1 MRRVPLI
8 LGLVLAL
15 IPAQSLAATKTP
27 TPKATVKAT
36 PTKKATPA
44 PKATATK
51 KATPAPKATAT
62 KKATPTKKPAVKK
75 TKRNPVKPSPSPKWP
90 PAGFK
95 VMDDIYYRTPSVEV
109 MMNVAADL
117 TPTAKALAKAI
128 AACKEYSCGRLQVA
142 SLIGCVY
149 WEIDSKVIMPN
160 PDLINSFLTIGM
172 LRTLAKKSAPKEVV
186 TLVLPSGEL
195 LSGTIAVVPIG
206 ITCHQDPTT
215 EAIPSNTYLRR

>member
-1 MRRVPLI
+1 MRRATLVI
-8 LGLVLAL
+8 GLCLAL
-15 IPAQSLAATKTP
+15 IPAQGFAATKTPTP

-36 PTKKATPA
+36 PTPT
-44 PKATATK
+44 
-51 KATPAPKATAT
+51 PKATAT
-62 KKATPTKKPAVKK
+62 KKATPTKKPAAKK

-90 PAGFK
+90 PTGFK

-109 MMNVAADL
+109 MMNVAAGNSS
-117 TPTAKALAKAI
+117 LAKAI
-128 AACKEYSCGRLQVA
+128 AACKEFSCGRLQVA

-149 WEIDSKVIMPN
+149 WEIDSKVITPN
-160 PDLINSFLTIGM
+160 PDLVNSFLTMGM

-206 ITCHQDPTT
+206 ITCHQDQTT
-215 EAIPSNTYLRR
+215 EVVPSNTYLSR

>member
-1 MRRVPLI
+1 MRRTALV
-8 LGLVLAL
+8 LGLCLAL
-15 IPAQSLAATKTP
+15 IPAQSMAATKTPTP

-36 PTKKATPA
+36 PTP
-44 PKATATK
+44 TA
-51 KATPAPKATAT
+51 KATAT

-75 TKRNPVKPSPSPKWP
+75 KKKPVAPSPSPKWP

-109 MMNVAADL
+109 MMNVAAGN
-117 TPTAKALAKAI
+117 TSLAKAI
-128 AACKEYSCGRLQVA
+128 AACKEFSCGRLQVA

-149 WEIDSKVIMPN
+149 WEIDSKVITPN
-160 PDLINSFLTIGM
+160 PDLANSFLTLGM

-195 LSGTIAVVPIG
+195 LSGIIAVVPIG
-206 ITCHQDPTT
+206 ITCHQDQTT
-215 EAIPSNTYLRR
+215 EAVPSNTYLRR

>member
-1 MRRVPLI
+1 MRRTT
-8 LGLVLAL
+8 LVLAL
-15 IPAQSLAATKTP
+15 CLALIPTQSMAATKTP
-27 TPKATVKAT
+27 TPTAKATVKATVKAT
-36 PTKKATPA
+36 PTPTAKATV
-44 PKATATK
+44 
-51 KATPAPKATAT
+51 T

-75 TKRNPVKPSPSPKWP
+75 KKKPVAPSPSPKWP

-109 MMNVAADL
+109 MMNVAAGN
-117 TPTAKALAKAI
+117 TSLAKAI
-128 AACKEYSCGRLQVA
+128 AACKEFSCGRLQVA

-149 WEIDSKVIMPN
+149 WEIDSKVITPN
-160 PDLINSFLTIGM
+160 PDLANSFLTLGM

-206 ITCHQDPTT
+206 ITCHQDQTT
-215 EAIPSNTYLRR
+215 EAVPSNTYLRR

>member
-1 MRRVPLI
+1 MRRAALVI
-8 LGLVLAL
+8 GLCLAL
-15 IPAQSLAATKTP
+15 IPAQGFAATKTPTP

-36 PTKKATPA
+36 PTPT

-51 KATPAPKATAT
+51 KAA
-62 KKATPTKKPAVKK
+62 PTKKPAVKK

-90 PAGFK
+90 PTGFK

-109 MMNVAADL
+109 MMNVAAGNSS
-117 TPTAKALAKAI
+117 LAKAI
-128 AACKEYSCGRLQVA
+128 AACKEFSCGRLQVA

-149 WEIDSKVIMPN
+149 WEIDSKVITPN
-160 PDLINSFLTIGM
+160 PDLAGSFLTLGM

-206 ITCHQDPTT
+206 ITCHQDQTT
-215 EAIPSNTYLRR
+215 EIVPSNTYLRR

>member
-1 MRRVPLI
+1 MKRTALV
-8 LGLVLAL
+8 LGLCLAL
-15 IPAQSLAATKTP
+15 IPAQSMAATKTPTP

-36 PTKKATPA
+36 VKATP
-44 PKATATK
+44 
-51 KATPAPKATAT
+51 TPTPKATAT

-75 TKRNPVKPSPSPKWP
+75 KRNPVKPSPSPKWP

-109 MMNVAADL
+109 MMNVAAGN
-117 TPTAKALAKAI
+117 TSLAKAI
-128 AACKEYSCGRLQVA
+128 AACKEFSCGRLQVA

-149 WEIDSKVIMPN
+149 WEIDSKVITPN
-160 PDLINSFLTIGM
+160 PDLANSFLTLGM

-195 LSGTIAVVPIG
+195 LSGTIAVVPVG
-206 ITCHQDPTT
+206 ITCHQDQTT
-215 EAIPSNTYLRR
+215 EVVPSNTYLRR

>member
-1 MRRVPLI
+1 MRRAALV
-8 LGLVLAL
+8 LGLCLAL
-15 IPAQSLAATKTP
+15 IPAQSMAATKTPTP

-36 PTKKATPA
+36 VKATP
-44 PKATATK
+44 
-51 KATPAPKATAT
+51 TPTT
-62 KKATPTKKPAVKK
+62 KATPTKKPAVKK

-109 MMNVAADL
+109 MMNVAADT

-128 AACKEYSCGRLQVA
+128 AACKEFSCGRLQVA

-149 WEIDSKVIMPN
+149 WEIDSKVITPN
-160 PDLINSFLTIGM
+160 PDLANSFLTLGM

-195 LSGTIAVVPIG
+195 LSGTIAVVPVG
-206 ITCHQDPTT
+206 ITCHQDQTT
-215 EAIPSNTYLRR
+215 EVVPSNTYLRR

>member
-1 MRRVPLI
+1 M
-8 LGLVLAL
+8 
-15 IPAQSLAATKTP
+15 AATKTPTP

-36 PTKKATPA
+36 VKATATPT

-51 KATPAPKATAT
+51 KATPA
-62 KKATPTKKPAVKK
+62 KKPTVKKK

-90 PAGFK
+90 PTGFK

-109 MMNVAADL
+109 MMNVAAGNSS
-117 TPTAKALAKAI
+117 LAKAI
-128 AACKEYSCGRLQVA
+128 AACKEFSCGRLQVA

-149 WEIDSKVIMPN
+149 WEIDSKVITPN
-160 PDLINSFLTIGM
+160 PDLINSFLTLGM

-206 ITCHQDPTT
+206 ITCHQDQTT
-215 EAIPSNTYLRR
+215 EIVPSNTYLRR

>member
-1 MRRVPLI
+1 M
-8 LGLVLAL
+8 
-15 IPAQSLAATKTP
+15 AATKTP
-27 TPKATVKAT
+27 TPTPEATVKAT
-36 PTKKATPA
+36 AKATP
-44 PKATATK
+44 
-51 KATPAPKATAT
+51 TPTTKATAT

-75 TKRNPVKPSPSPKWP
+75 KKRNPVKPSPSPKWP

-109 MMNVAADL
+109 MMNVAAGN
-117 TPTAKALAKAI
+117 TSLAKAI
-128 AACKEYSCGRLQVA
+128 AACKEFSCGRLQVA

-149 WEIDSKVIMPN
+149 WEIDSKVITPN
-160 PDLINSFLTIGM
+160 PDLANSFLTLGM

-206 ITCHQDPTT
+206 ITCHQDQTT
-215 EAIPSNTYLRR
+215 EVVPSNTYLSR

>member
-1 MRRVPLI
+1 MKRAA
-8 LGLVLAL
+8 LVIALCLAL
-15 IPAQSLAATKTP
+15 IPAQAMAATKTP
-27 TPKATVKAT
+27 TPTPKATAKATVKAT
-36 PTKKATPA
+36 PT
-44 PKATATK
+44 
-51 KATPAPKATAT
+51 
-62 KKATPTKKPAVKK
+62 PTKKPAPKK

-90 PAGFK
+90 PLGFK

-128 AACKEYSCGRLQVA
+128 AVCKEFSCGRLQVA

-149 WEIDSKVIMPN
+149 WEIDSKVITPN
-160 PDLINSFLTIGM
+160 PDLAGSFLTMGM

-195 LSGTIAVVPIG
+195 YSGTIAVVPIG

-215 EAIPSNTYLRR
+215 ETVPSNTYLSR

>member
-1 MRRVPLI
+1 MRRTALV
-8 LGLVLAL
+8 LGLCLAL
-15 IPAQSLAATKTP
+15 IPAQSMAATKTPTP

-36 PTKKATPA
+36 VKATP
-44 PKATATK
+44 
-51 KATPAPKATAT
+51 TPTPKATAT

-75 TKRNPVKPSPSPKWP
+75 KRNPVKPSPSPKWP

-95 VMDDIYYRTPSVEV
+95 VMDEIYYRTPSVEV
-109 MMNVAADL
+109 MMNVAADT

-128 AACKEYSCGRLQVA
+128 AACKEFSCGRLQVA

-149 WEIDSKVIMPN
+149 WEIDSKVITPN
-160 PDLINSFLTIGM
+160 PDLANSFLTLGM

-195 LSGTIAVVPIG
+195 LSGTIAVVPVG
-206 ITCHQDPTT
+206 ITCHQDQTT
-215 EAIPSNTYLRR
+215 EVVPSNTYLRR